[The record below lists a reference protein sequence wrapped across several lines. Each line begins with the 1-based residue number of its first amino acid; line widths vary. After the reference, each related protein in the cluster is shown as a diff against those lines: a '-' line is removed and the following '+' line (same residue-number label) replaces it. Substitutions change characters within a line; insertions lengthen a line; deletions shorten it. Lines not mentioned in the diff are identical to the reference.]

1 MTAWFETSR
10 ILLSGS
16 GLFSLFQC
24 IFFATIGRAYFE
36 VVWRGIRGSL
46 ASLRRLFY
54 IT

>member
-10 ILLSGS
+10 ILSGS